1 VFVVGGKIRLRN
13 AVVEKAMVVT
23 LINDKEIRMMMMMMT
38 DVAFVWR
45 DEREMD
51 DDTNRDETIV

>member
-1 VFVVGGKIRLRN
+1 MFVVGGKIRLRN